1 MGLHTDKLKR
11 VQEMGGRVTTVQEW
25 LELSDEEVAL
35 LDMKIQL
42 GRELEALRRK
52 KKLTQEE
59 VAELLQTSQGRVSKM
74 ERGRA
79 SLDQL
84 AWSLLVM
91 GESRKRLARG
101 ISGGAG
107 T

>member
-1 MGLHTDKLKR
+1 MMGLHADKLKR

-25 LELSDEEVAL
+25 LDLADEEVAL
-35 LDMKIQL
+35 LDMKIEL
-42 GRELEALRRK
+42 GKKLEALRRR
-52 KKLTQEE
+52 KKLTQQE

-74 ERGRA
+74 ERGQA

-91 GESRKRLARG
+91 GESRERIARV
-101 ISGGAG
+101 ISG
-107 T
+107 